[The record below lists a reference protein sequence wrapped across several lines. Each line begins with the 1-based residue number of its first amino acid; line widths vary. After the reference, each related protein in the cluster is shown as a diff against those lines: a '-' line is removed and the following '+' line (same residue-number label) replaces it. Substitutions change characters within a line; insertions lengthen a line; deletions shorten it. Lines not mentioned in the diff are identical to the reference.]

1 MLACRAIGKFCH
13 LCSIDFLWHGHRVT
27 QLGKKF
33 KHLFEKM
40 LHLSVVGCLIVLFE
54 QLFENLPQG
63 QDKGFLKKNLGEK
76 QMGTFTVTTGFNSMT
91 SKSIVNQSLQAIP
104 SGRHAVIKLS
114 RRGRLARTLVVLSLT
129 VVMAAGFASQS
140 GAGQVEASTAP
151 SYEIVVVAPG
161 ETLWSVAAAYASGDV
176 QGLVNEIREVN
187 NLQGFDLQ
195 AGQRL
200 RIPTA

>member
-1 MLACRAIGKFCH
+1 M
-13 LCSIDFLWHGHRVT
+13 
-27 QLGKKF
+27 
-33 KHLFEKM
+33 
-40 LHLSVVGCLIVLFE
+40 SVVGCLIDLFE
-54 QLFENLPQG
+54 QLFEHLPQG
-63 QDKGFLKKNLGEK
+63 KTAGEK
-76 QMGTFTVTTGFNSMT
+76 QMSTLTINALGSTASG
-91 SKSIVNQSLQAIP
+91 KSIVNQGFLKNDWQANP
-104 SGRHAVIKLS
+104 SGRLT

-195 AGQRL
+195 AGQKL

>member
-1 MLACRAIGKFCH
+1 MSTLTINSFG
-13 LCSIDFLWHGHRVT
+13 S
-27 QLGKKF
+27 
-33 KHLFEKM
+33 
-40 LHLSVVGCLIVLFE
+40 
-54 QLFENLPQG
+54 
-63 QDKGFLKKNLGEK
+63 
-76 QMGTFTVTTGFNSMT
+76 TTSG
-91 SKSIVNQSLQAIP
+91 KSIVNQGFLTNDWQANP
-104 SGRHAVIKLS
+104 SGRLT

-200 RIPTA
+200 RVPLAA

>member
-1 MLACRAIGKFCH
+1 MSTLTINSFG
-13 LCSIDFLWHGHRVT
+13 S
-27 QLGKKF
+27 
-33 KHLFEKM
+33 
-40 LHLSVVGCLIVLFE
+40 
-54 QLFENLPQG
+54 
-63 QDKGFLKKNLGEK
+63 
-76 QMGTFTVTTGFNSMT
+76 TTSG
-91 SKSIVNQSLQAIP
+91 KSIVNQGFQANP
-104 SGRHAVIKLS
+104 SGRLT

-187 NLQGFDLQ
+187 NLKGYDLQ
-195 AGQRL
+195 AGQKL
-200 RIPTA
+200 RVPLAS

>member
-1 MLACRAIGKFCH
+1 MSALTINSFGNATSGK
-13 LCSIDFLWHGHRVT
+13 S
-27 QLGKKF
+27 
-33 KHLFEKM
+33 
-40 LHLSVVGCLIVLFE
+40 SVN
-54 QLFENLPQG
+54 Q
-63 QDKGFLKKNLGEK
+63 GFL
-76 QMGTFTVTTGFNSMT
+76 MT
-91 SKSIVNQSLQAIP
+91 QQVNP
-104 SGRHAVIKLS
+104 SGRLT
-114 RRGRLARTLVVLSLT
+114 RRGRLARTCVVLSLT

-200 RIPTA
+200 RVPLK

>member
-1 MLACRAIGKFCH
+1 MLVSRAIGKFSN
-13 LCSIDFLWHGHRVT
+13 LCSVDFLWHGSMVT
-27 QLGKKF
+27 QLGEKF

-40 LHLSVVGCLIVLFE
+40 LHMSVVGCLIVLFE
-54 QLFENLPQG
+54 QLFEYLPQG
-63 QDKGFLKKNLGEK
+63 RTAGEK
-76 QMGTFTVTTGFNSMT
+76 QMSTLTVSAGFNSMT
-91 SKSIVNQSLQAIP
+91 SKSIVNQSLQANP
-104 SGRHAVIKLS
+104 SGRQSAVRLS

-176 QGLVNEIREVN
+176 QGLINEIREVN
-187 NLQGFDLQ
+187 NLKGYDLQ
-195 AGQRL
+195 AGQKL
-200 RIPTA
+200 RVPLAA

>member
-1 MLACRAIGKFCH
+1 MSTL
-13 LCSIDFLWHGHRVT
+13 
-27 QLGKKF
+27 
-33 KHLFEKM
+33 
-40 LHLSVVGCLIVLFE
+40 
-54 QLFENLPQG
+54 
-63 QDKGFLKKNLGEK
+63 
-76 QMGTFTVTTGFNSMT
+76 TVTSFGSTT
-91 SKSIVNQSLQAIP
+91 SGKSIVNQGLLTSDWQANP
-104 SGRHAVIKLS
+104 SGRLT

-195 AGQRL
+195 AGQKL